1 MALASAQKGTL
12 LRRGPNLVSG
22 LRYRCGLEFY
32 FARGRYCKSE
42 GVRNRRARHQ
52 HGEYIVPRTVA
63 LEGKVEPDD
72 VAADGLHF
80 ADRRAE
86 CSGARRRFVRSVERR
101 GYRPTAYVPRHA
113 NCEPDHLS
121 LSGCTQT

>member
-22 LRYRCGLEFY
+22 LRYRCGLGFY

-63 LEGKVEPDD
+63 LEGKVDPDD

-86 CSGARRRFVRSVERR
+86 MLWRAPPVCSLRRTE
-101 GYRPTAYVPRHA
+101 GPQAYGLCP
-113 NCEPDHLS
+113 
-121 LSGCTQT
+121 